1 MIILTEV
8 ISTIFETIYN
18 LLSIL
23 FDSLINGL
31 KFIGTM
37 FMTIPN
43 FLFSVFNDLPDFMK
57 VGYTGLIGCLLLI
70 ALFKLISIIKGSG

>member
-1 MIILTEV
+1 MTVLIKI

-37 FMTIPN
+37 FMTVPN
-43 FLFSVFNDLPDFMK
+43 FLFNIFNDLPDFMK

-70 ALFKLISIIKGSG
+70 ALFKLISIIKSSG

>member
-1 MIILTEV
+1 MIILKEA
-8 ISTIFETIYN
+8 IETIFETIYN
-18 LLSIL
+18 LFSIL

-37 FMTIPN
+37 FMTVPN